1 MRKTHFA
8 ITIQHLFSPISALSA
23 ESKLHITP
31 LRFNVHETL
40 QLNPSNFLISNN
52 TFSRFFIDKL
62 NVHAC
67 PSLSADGDRQKR
79 YFTIESF

>member
-1 MRKTHFA
+1 MRKTHFT

-23 ESKLHITP
+23 ESRLHITT

-40 QLNPSNFLISNN
+40 QINPSNFLISNN
-52 TFSRFFIDKL
+52 TFSRFIDKL

-67 PSLSADGDRQKR
+67 SCPTAGGDRQER